1 MKKLLL
7 IFTSLIVGIIIGIFY
22 TIYNIQVVNVI
33 SPDNGNHGLV
43 ELKCCGQNMTYY
55 YEK

>member
-22 TIYNIQVVNVI
+22 TIYNIQVVNVT

-43 ELKCCGQNMTYY
+43 EHLNTSYVKVQ
-55 YEK
+55 

>member
-7 IFTSLIVGIIIGIFY
+7 IFSCLIVGIIIGIFY
-22 TIYNIQVVNVI
+22 TIYNIQVVNAI
-33 SPDNGNHGLV
+33 NPDNGNYGLV
-43 ELKCCGQNMTYY
+43 ELKYCGQNITYY

>member
-7 IFTSLIVGIIIGIFY
+7 IFSCLIVGIIIGIFY